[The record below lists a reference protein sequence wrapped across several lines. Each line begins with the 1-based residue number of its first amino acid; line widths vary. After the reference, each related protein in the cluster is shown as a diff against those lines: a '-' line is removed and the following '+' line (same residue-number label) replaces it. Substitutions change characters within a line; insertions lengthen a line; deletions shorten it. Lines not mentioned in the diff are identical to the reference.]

1 MATDVCI
8 HVRAPASRVQQFKA
22 LDRAYRSSSEPLPCL
37 AVREPTGSGVE
48 EILGRFSDARCLLEC
63 ALRSLDA
70 RDDGDAGVEVVCLR
84 HGLELLRAVYND
96 LDIALLQRSPAY
108 GTGTAESGMERQ
120 DNPPSTHC
128 A

>member
-8 HVRAPASRVQQFKA
+8 HVRAPASRVQQFKV
-22 LDRAYRSSSEPLPCL
+22 LDRAYQSPFELLSYP
-37 AVREPTGSGVE
+37 AVREPTGSSAE

-70 RDDGDAGVEVVCLR
+70 RDNGDAGVEVVCLR

-108 GTGTAESGMERQ
+108 RTGTADSDTERQ
-120 DNPPSTHC
+120 DNPPSTRC